1 MDILK
6 IVGLAILGIV
16 ILKVVRQSKA
26 EFAALISLAL
36 GIFIFSLMFSQVS
49 SLANEVMSFSS
60 RYGINGVYITT
71 AFKVVG
77 ISYLAGFA
85 AVICRDSG
93 ESALASKVEFA
104 GKVLIRGVSVR
115 ILFGLVDTLISVLPV

>member
-1 MDILK
+1 M
-6 IVGLAILGIV
+6 
-16 ILKVVRQSKA
+16 RQSKA

-85 AVICRDSG
+85 ADICRDSG

-104 GKVLIRGVSVR
+104 GKVLIIGVSVR